1 MEANNS
7 AIDMILCDLDKS
19 NDVSL
24 ENGNSFS
31 TIENI
36 EKYIT
41 DKFDEV
47 KLSNLKFKII
57 NEVKADLKKDHDLQ
71 FLNSNNFLYQKQIDS
86 LSNEITFLREELK
99 EKKLINQVINE

>member
-7 AIDMILCDLDKS
+7 AVDMILCDLDKS
-19 NDVSL
+19 NEVSL

-47 KLSNLKFKII
+47 KLSNL
-57 NEVKADLKKDHDLQ
+57 
-71 FLNSNNFLYQKQIDS
+71 
-86 LSNEITFLREELK
+86 
-99 EKKLINQVINE
+99 